1 MLCVM
6 FHPRWSSV
14 PSKIRG
20 RVIAPQFV
28 THARSRFSPVRF
40 KNLFLSL
47 APSILVCT
55 CAMLASCGG
64 TRSQQPPPRQL
75 IGLTV
80 KPAIADNDVSDTV
93 QFHATGTYDQEPVT
107 QENVNAQW
115 TVSPL
120 PDGGTIADIDP
131 VTGNA
136 TCLSAGS
143 TVVTATAPGKAGQ
156 AQGSAT
162 LNCHSVGDFA
172 AVVQSQGCQ
181 DWTNYDTTF
190 QCSFPTPTT
199 AGNSIIAFA
208 LTSGTDV
215 PTVTD
220 NAGHS
225 YIQDLNYLFLGTQRV
240 VFCSAID
247 VSNTETVTFTA
258 ASAVHWQAVIM
269 EVRSLVS
276 PSSSR
281 DQASTNDN
289 GYSSGGSGGP
299 YPFTSGTVTTTQ
311 NNEMMVGW
319 AEQAY
324 SNALNFTFTDD
335 PPWILVQQLPIGGS
349 RIAYRTVN
357 VIGTYAYTGTFSGLG
372 AYDTGAAVITY
383 KLVP

>member
-1 MLCVM
+1 MWL
-6 FHPRWSSV
+6 
-14 PSKIRG
+14 
-20 RVIAPQFV
+20 
-28 THARSRFSPVRF
+28 
-40 KNLFLSL
+40 KNLFLSP
-47 APSILVCT
+47 ASSVLVCT

-64 TRSQQPPPRQL
+64 TRSQQQPPRQL
-75 IGLTV
+75 TALTV

-93 QFHATGTYDQEPVT
+93 QFHATGTYDQEPMT
-107 QENVNAQW
+107 QENVNARW

-120 PDGGTIADIDP
+120 PDGGTIASIDP
-131 VTGNA
+131 VTGSA
-136 TCLSAGS
+136 TCLTAGS
-143 TVVTATAPGKAGQ
+143 TIVTATAPGKAGQ
-156 AQGSAT
+156 VQGSAT
-162 LNCHSVGDFA
+162 LNCHSIGDSA
-172 AVVQSQGCQ
+172 AVVQSQACQ

-199 AGNSIIAFA
+199 PGNSIITFA
-208 LTSGTDV
+208 LTSGTPV

-225 YIQDLNYLFLGTQRV
+225 YIQDLNYLFVGTQRV
-240 VFCSAID
+240 VFYSAIH
-247 VSNTETVTFTA
+247 VSNTETVSFTDE
-258 ASAVHWQAVIM
+258 SAVHWQAVIM
-269 EVRSLVS
+269 EVHSLLSTSS
-276 PSSSR
+276 PR

-319 AEQAY
+319 AEEAY